1 MTAATT
7 LVEWA
12 HTRRR
17 RWTDEPLPKPAV
29 RRGREVQEVREVL
42 ETLWVPEV
50 PAASQAAPAVSGVQE
65 VPEVFEVLE
74 VPPAPGV
81 PEVWEV
87 PGVLGVA
94 QTPADALPAFENS
107 EVLSLAADI
116 TPWQADASANVSD
129 ISPNLDVAPRAKWT
143 DVLSR
148 VNWKSF
154 VPRVKWPA
162 MSRARST
169 DAPERAGGFLS
180 AAGAVALKTWTLV
193 VSVLERVRPLGEPS
207 LRWLARGAALVSA
220 TAVLMLFMVHRA
232 DLFSGFDRAALVSR
246 FQQIDLSKI
255 DLSSHFDRV
264 KQKVTEATTPPA
276 PPPPPPLPR
285 GMGRLTISSS
295 DDAPLVFVDGK
306 PRGKAPVTVILV
318 AGNHRLQLRSVK
330 GSIEKTVRVDAGES
344 SELDESIFPGWV
356 AVSAAVDL
364 TLSENGRA
372 LKKDERGWAILAP
385 GPHEI
390 HLDNEQLGIHET
402 RKVVVTPG
410 DATRLSLAPQ
420 NSTLTITTNEP
431 AEIWIDGTS
440 VGEAPISDA
449 PMTLGM
455 HDVRVRSAAH
465 EKWLRVRVTSRPA
478 EMKVD
483 LTAE

>member
-17 RWTDEPLPKPAV
+17 RWTDESLPKPEV
-29 RRGREVQEVREVL
+29 RKGREVQELREVL
-42 ETLWVPEV
+42 E
-50 PAASQAAPAVSGVQE
+50 VQE
-65 VPEVFEVLE
+65 VPGVLEVPGIPEVPEVLE
-74 VPPAPGV
+74 VLEGLEILPAPGV

-87 PGVLGVA
+87 PGVLGLA
-94 QTPADALPAFENS
+94 QTPAPDALPSFENS

-116 TPWQADASANVSD
+116 TPWHADATANVSD
-129 ISPNLDVAPRAKWT
+129 ISASLDVAPRSKWT

-162 MSRARST
+162 MSRGRST

-180 AAGAVALKTWTLV
+180 AAGAAARKTWTLI
-193 VSVLERVRPLGEPS
+193 VSILERVRPLGEPS
-207 LRWLARGAALVSA
+207 VRWLARGAALVST
-220 TAVLMLFMVHRA
+220 TAVLMLLMVHRA
-232 DLFSGFDRAALVSR
+232 DLFSGFDGAALVSR

-255 DLSSHFDRV
+255 DLSSHLDRV

-276 PPPPPPLPR
+276 PPPPPPLPH

-295 DDAPLVFVDGK
+295 DDTPLVFVDGK

-318 AGNHRLQLRSVK
+318 AGNHRLLLRSAK

-344 SELDESIFPGWV
+344 SEMDESIFPGWV

-390 HLDNEQLGIHET
+390 HLDNEPLGIHET
-402 RKVVVTPG
+402 RRVVVTPG

-420 NSTLTITTNEP
+420 NSTLSISTNEP

-449 PMTLGM
+449 PMTLGW